1 MNNPRPYLP
10 DPIMSAFETIAK
22 EAAAATEKHLQYYR
36 SLCSSDDE
44 FIHRMSREQFI
55 YDPTKTYYRFDG
67 KIVFVVE
74 LSIKDTTIL
83 FRLIPYETI

>member
-1 MNNPRPYLP
+1 MNKIQTHLS
-10 DPIMSAFETIAK
+10 DQIMSALETIAN
-22 EAAAATEKHLQYYR
+22 EADAAIEKHLQYYR
-36 SLCSSDDE
+36 SLCSSNDE